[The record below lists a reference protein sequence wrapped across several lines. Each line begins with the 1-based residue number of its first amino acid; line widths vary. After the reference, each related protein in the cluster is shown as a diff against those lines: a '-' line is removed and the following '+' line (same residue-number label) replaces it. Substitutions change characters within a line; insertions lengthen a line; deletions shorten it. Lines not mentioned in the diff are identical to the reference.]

1 MYQSVE
7 KRMTLPPRDHL
18 CFAIYSTFHA
28 FTSAYRVLLDPLGL
42 TYPQYLVLLVL
53 WERDNLRVGVI
64 GDDLGLST
72 GTLTPL
78 LKRLEEQGLISR
90 TRSTRDERQVNIGL
104 TAKGRALE
112 TQAEIMHQDLVCMTQ
127 LAPND
132 IRDLMERVIA
142 LRQNLD
148 TASRCARNLEVVP

>member
-1 MYQSVE
+1 MYRSPK
-7 KRMTLPPRDHL
+7 KRKTLPPRDHL

-53 WERDNLRVGVI
+53 WERDNLRVGEI
-64 GDDLGLST
+64 GNDLGLST

-90 TRSTRDERQVNIGL
+90 TRSASDERQVNVCLTDSGRGL
-104 TAKGRALE
+104 E
-112 TQAEIMHQDLVCMTQ
+112 DQAEIMHRELVCMTQ
-127 LAPND
+127 LAPD
-132 IRDLMERVIA
+132 EIRNLMDRVLA
-142 LRQNLD
+142 LRQNLET
-148 TASRCARNLEVVP
+148 TAGSARNLEAIP

>member
-1 MYQSVE
+1 MYQSLE